1 MTSKHTFYG
10 LLITLFV
17 AAFSLASSGGRSDAR
32 AGAPGDTSTC
42 SGCHSSS
49 GGTGS
54 ISLVDPPAEIQA
66 GMTYSLTLR
75 LDDDNSSFQVG
86 GFQIV
91 ATDGASGDQQGSF
104 TASEGTRVTLIDRLV
119 QNTPRAATDGRVEW
133 SFDYTAPETLSTDE
147 ITFFMVGNAANG
159 NGSNGAGDFS
169 RASSLAI
176 PFNTEPSSTFDPNRS
191 STQLTVFPNPLPS
204 GELLRAQLV
213 LKEALT
219 NVRVRLFDVTGRELL
234 LQDLDQLQA
243 GEQQLQL
250 DLPALTAGFYALQ
263 LEGNGQLQARVPL
276 LIK

>member
-10 LLITLFV
+10 FLITLFV

-32 AGAPGDTSTC
+32 AGAPGDISTC

-54 ISLVDPPAEIQA
+54 ITLVDPPAEIQA
-66 GMTYSLTLR
+66 GMTYNLTLR

-91 ATDGASGDQQGSF
+91 ATDGTSGEQQGSF

-119 QNTPRAATDGRVEW
+119 QNSPRNATNGRVEW
-133 SFDYTAPETLSTDE
+133 TFDYTAPESLPAEE
-147 ITFFMVGNAANG
+147 ITFFMVGNAAND
-159 NGSNGAGDFS
+159 NGMNGAGDFT
-169 RASSLAI
+169 RTGSLAI
-176 PFNTEPSSTFDPNRS
+176 PFSTTPSSTFDPNRS

-204 GELLRAQLV
+204 GEVLRAQVALE
-213 LKEALT
+213 EALT
-219 NVRVRLFDVTGRELL
+219 NVRLRLFDVTGRELL

-243 GEQQLQL
+243 GNQQLQL
-250 DLPALTAGFYALQ
+250 ELPALSAGFYALQ